1 MKSKIPIFLN
11 FFKTQKIKYALL
23 LILLVL
29 CIGVIGFIFIENYS
43 FIDALY
49 MTIITVGTV
58 GFSEVQP
65 LSVTGKIFTIFLI
78 ISSLGIFTYA
88 ISIITTTIVEGEFR
102 LYLQGYKTQ
111 IAINKMENH
120 VIVCGYGRN
129 GQKTVE
135 ELKEHNQTFIV
146 IEQNKEIVK
155 TENENSTGFFIEGD
169 ASTDEVLIKA
179 GIAKAKALI
188 ATLPIDAD
196 NLYISLSARYLNPKL
211 LIISRA
217 ANESAEKKLKMA
229 GVDNVVMPEKVGGSH
244 MASLVIK
251 PDVVEFLNNL
261 IIREKEASKLEEI
274 QCSHIPDI
282 SQNKTIKDLDIKTI
296 SGVNIIGVKTPEG
309 NYIINPSADTIL
321 TPNSKL
327 FVLGT
332 PLQIE
337 KMKQNFIKHKPN

>member
-29 CIGVIGFIFIENYS
+29 CIGVIGYIFIENYT
-43 FIDALY
+43 FLDALY

-58 GFSEVQP
+58 GFSEVRT
-65 LSVTGKIFTIFLI
+65 LSNTGKIFTILLI

-179 GIAKAKALI
+179 GITKAKALI

-196 NLYISLSARYLNPKL
+196 NLYICLSARYLNPKL

-274 QCSHIPDI
+274 QCSNIPDI
-282 SQNKTIKDLDIKTI
+282 SFKKTLRDLDIKTI

-309 NYIINPSADTIL
+309 SYIVNPPTDTIL

-337 KMKQNFIKHKPN
+337 KMK